1 MIIMIVIVIVIGTWE
16 ADCFAKLG
24 DFHRVPGTH
33 QVYDAE
39 NYDDDEKEDNN
50 DEKENNNDND
60 DDEKEDDDDDDDYDD
75 TGLVWEGSQHRRCWS
90 WCWEGWARV
99 VIISIV
105 SSPYSHW
112 ARSTTI
118 AGWHKLWDFLT
129 RKLDPKFV
137 IIFAKC
143 D

>member
-60 DDEKEDDDDDDDYDD
+60 DDEKEDDDDDDDVDD

-90 WCWEGWARV
+90 WCWEGWGGRERGLIM
-99 VIISIV
+99 IIAITIIMTSIMMLLQQ
-105 SSPYSHW
+105 SN
-112 ARSTTI
+112 R
-118 AGWHKLWDFLT
+118 AG
-129 RKLDPKFV
+129 
-137 IIFAKC
+137 
-143 D
+143 